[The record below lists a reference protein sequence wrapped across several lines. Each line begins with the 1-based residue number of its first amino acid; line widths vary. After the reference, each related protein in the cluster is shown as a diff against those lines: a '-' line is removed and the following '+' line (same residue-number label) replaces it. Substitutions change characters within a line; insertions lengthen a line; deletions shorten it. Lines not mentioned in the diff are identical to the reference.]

1 MSKLTKLNKLLTAA
15 KAAAPYVKA
24 AVVVAANANAGF
36 EYKGKAKVEKALNG
50 AYKAADVVE
59 RVL

>member
-1 MSKLTKLNKLLTAA
+1 MNKLTKLLTAAKAA

-24 AVVVAANANAGF
+24 AVVVAANANDAV
-36 EYKGKAKVEKALNG
+36 EYKHKTKVEKALQG

-59 RVL
+59 RLL

>member
-1 MSKLTKLNKLLTAA
+1 MNKLTKLLTAV

-59 RVL
+59 RLL

>member
-1 MSKLTKLNKLLTAA
+1 MSKLNKLLRAV

-24 AVVVAANANAGF
+24 TVVVVANANDAV
-36 EYKGKAKVEKALNG
+36 EYKHKDKVQKALNG

>member
-1 MSKLTKLNKLLTAA
+1 MNKLTKLLTAA

-36 EYKGKAKVEKALNG
+36 EYKGKAKVEKALQG

-59 RVL
+59 RLL